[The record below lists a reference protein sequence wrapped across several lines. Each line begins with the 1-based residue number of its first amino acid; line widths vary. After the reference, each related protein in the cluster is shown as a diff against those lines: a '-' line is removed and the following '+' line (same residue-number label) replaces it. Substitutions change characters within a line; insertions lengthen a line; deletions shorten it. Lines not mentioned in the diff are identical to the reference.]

1 MDTKNVIA
9 AISLSAAVI
18 ILYSLFFQPD
28 PATIKKNLA
37 EQNKIENNTDTP
49 SLDKNEN
56 FSKLSRTDA
65 LKENDRIQF
74 ENGSVVGSI
83 SLKGAAIDD
92 LTFKEYN
99 VELNKNEK
107 IILLNPRNVED
118 GYLIESGFVST
129 NKNIDIPDASTV
141 WEITGNKRLT
151 NNNPIKL
158 TWSNTQGIT
167 FEKHISLDDQ
177 FLFTVK
183 EKIINSS
190 DKSYNFYSYGQI
202 IRNEIP
208 EISGFYILHEGFLS
222 VLDDELIEE
231 DYDDIQD
238 KKFTQIAQEG
248 FVAISDK
255 FWVTSVIPPKGKEF
269 KTTFDYKNKFRA
281 NYISTK
287 GIEVKANSSIEEKIQ
302 IIVAAKRVNVID
314 GYAENLDINKF
325 DLAID
330 WGFMYFITKPLFF
343 VLDYFFKLLGNY
355 GLAII
360 AVTICIR
367 LAFFP
372 LANFSFKSMGKMKLL
387 APEMARLKELHKD
400 DKMKLQQAMMALY
413 KKEKVNPMSGCL
425 PILVQIPVFFALYKV
440 LFVTIEMRHMPFY
453 GWIHDLSDRDPTSL
467 FNVFGLIPW
476 DPPSF
481 LLIGAWP
488 IIMGITMWI
497 QQKLNPTPPDPIQA
511 KIFMF
516 FPSFFNCNSCTIS
529 CRSCYLLELQQH
541 LHNDTTIYCSKKN
554 DYQNNIN
561 VIVKRRRINKYPTQR
576 WPNS

>member
-1 MDTKNVIA
+1 MDTRNVIA

-28 PATIKKNLA
+28 PVTIKKNLA
-37 EQNKIENNTDTP
+37 EQNKIENNEDTP

-56 FSKLSRTDA
+56 FAKLSRTDA

-99 VELNKNEK
+99 VELNGSDK
-107 IILLNPRNVED
+107 ITLLSPRNVED

-141 WEITGNKRLT
+141 WEVSGNKKLT
-151 NNNPIKL
+151 NNSPVKL
-158 TWSNTQGIT
+158 IWSNTQGIT

-183 EKIINSS
+183 EKIINRS

-202 IRNEIP
+202 IRNKLP

-222 VLDDELIEE
+222 VLDDQLIEE
-231 DYDDIQD
+231 DYDDIQE

-287 GIEVKANSSIEEKIQ
+287 GIEVKANTSIEEKIQ

-314 GYAENLDINKF
+314 GYAENLNINKF

-467 FNVFGLIPW
+467 FNVFGLLPW

-488 IIMGITMWI
+488 IIMGITMFI

-516 FPSFFNCNSCTIS
+516 FPVFLTVILAPFPAGLVIYWSF
-529 CRSCYLLELQQH
+529 
-541 LHNDTTIYCSKKN
+541 
-554 DYQNNIN
+554 NNIFTMIQQY
-561 VIVKRRRINKYPTQR
+561 IVQR
-576 WPNS
+576 KMTIKTT

>member
-1 MDTKNVIA
+1 MESKNVIA

-28 PATIKKNLA
+28 PTVIKKNLD
-37 EQNKIENNTDTP
+37 EQKKIETNTDTP
-49 SLDKNEN
+49 SLDKTEN
-56 FSKLSRTDA
+56 FTKLSRKDA
-65 LKENDRIQF
+65 LKESDRIQF
-74 ENGSVVGSI
+74 ENNSVIGSI
-83 SLKGAAIDD
+83 SLKGATIDD

-99 VELNKNEK
+99 IELNGNDKVT
-107 IILLNPRNVED
+107 LLNPRNVEN

-129 NKNIDIPDASTV
+129 NKNIDIPDASTI
-141 WEITGNKRLT
+141 WKISGNKRLT
-151 NNNPIKL
+151 NSNPIKL
-158 TWSNTQGIT
+158 TWSNSQGIT
-167 FEKHISLDDQ
+167 FEKHISLDGQ
-177 FLFTVK
+177 FLFTIK
-183 EKIINSS
+183 EKIINTSN
-190 DKSYNFYSYGQI
+190 KSYNFYSYGQI
-202 IRNEIP
+202 IRNELP
-208 EISGFYILHEGFLS
+208 DISGFYILHEGFLS
-222 VLDDELIEE
+222 VLDDQLIEE
-231 DYDDIQD
+231 DYDDIQE

-287 GIEVKANSSIEEKIQ
+287 GIEVNANSSIEEKIQ

-314 GYAENLDINKF
+314 GYAENLRINKF

-343 VLDYFFKLLGNY
+343 ALDYFFKLFGNY

-453 GWIHDLSDRDPTSL
+453 GWVQDLSDRDPTSL
-467 FNVFGLIPW
+467 FNLFGLVPW

-481 LLIGAWP
+481 LLIGVWP
-488 IIMGITMWI
+488 IAMGVTMFI

-516 FPSFFNCNSCTIS
+516 FPIFLTVILAPFPAG
-529 CRSCYLLELQQH
+529 LV
-541 LHNDTTIYCSKKN
+541 IYWTF
-554 DYQNNIN
+554 NNIFTMIQQY
-561 VIVKRRRINKYPTQR
+561 IVQR
-576 WPNS
+576 KMTVKTT

>member
-1 MDTKNVIA
+1 MDTRNVIA

-28 PATIKKNLA
+28 PAVIKQNLA
-37 EQNKIENNTDTP
+37 EQKKIENNADTP
-49 SLDKNEN
+49 SLDKNED

-65 LKENDRIQF
+65 LKENARIQF
-74 ENGSVVGSI
+74 ENSSVVGSI

-99 VELNKNEK
+99 IELNGNEQ
-107 IILLNPRNVED
+107 ITLLSPRNVED

-129 NKNIDIPDASTV
+129 NKNIDVPDSSTV
-141 WEITGNKRLT
+141 WKVSGNKKLT
-151 NNNPIKL
+151 NNNPVKL
-158 TWSNTQGIT
+158 TWSNSQDIT
-167 FEKHISLDDQ
+167 FEKYISLDDQ

-202 IRNEIP
+202 IRNKLP

-222 VLDDELIEE
+222 VLDDQLIEE
-231 DYDDIQD
+231 DYDDIQE
-238 KKFTQIAQEG
+238 KKFSQIAQEG

-255 FWVTSVIPPKGKEF
+255 FWVTSVIPPKDKEF
-269 KTTFDYKNKFRA
+269 KITFDYKNKFRA
-281 NYISTK
+281 NYISTE
-287 GIEVKANSSIEEKIQ
+287 GIEVKANSSIEENIQ
-302 IIVAAKRVNVID
+302 IIVAAKRVKVID

-360 AVTICIR
+360 AVTVCIR

-387 APEMARLKELHKD
+387 APEMARLKEIHKD

-453 GWIHDLSDRDPTSL
+453 GWIHDLSDRDPTSV
-467 FNVFGLIPW
+467 FNVFGLLPW

-488 IIMGITMWI
+488 IIMGITMFI

-516 FPSFFNCNSCTIS
+516 FPVFLTVILAPFPAGLVIYWSF
-529 CRSCYLLELQQH
+529 
-541 LHNDTTIYCSKKN
+541 
-554 DYQNNIN
+554 NNIFTMIQQY
-561 VIVKRRRINKYPTQR
+561 IVQR
-576 WPNS
+576 KMTIKTA

>member
-1 MDTKNVIA
+1 MDSKNVIA

-28 PATIKKNLA
+28 PELIKENLA
-37 EQNKIENNTDTP
+37 KQKKIEQNTDTP

-56 FSKLSRTDA
+56 FIKLSRQDA
-65 LKENDRIQF
+65 LKENDRVLF
-74 ENGSVVGSI
+74 ENNSIIGSI
-83 SLKGAAIDD
+83 SLKGATIDD
-92 LTFKEYN
+92 LIFKEYN
-99 VELNKNEK
+99 LELNGNDKVT
-107 IILLNPRNVED
+107 LLSPRNVDD
-118 GYLIESGFVST
+118 GYLIESGFVTT
-129 NKNIDIPDASTV
+129 NKNIDVPDASTI
-141 WEITGNKRLT
+141 WTISGNNKLT

-158 TWSNTQGIT
+158 SWSNSQGIT

-183 EKIINSS
+183 EKIINKS

-202 IRNEIP
+202 IRNKIP
-208 EISGFYILHEGFLS
+208 KISGFYILHEGFLS

-231 DYDDIQD
+231 DYDDIQE
-238 KKFTQIAQEG
+238 KKFTRTAQEG
-248 FVAISDK
+248 FVGISDK
-255 FWVTSVIPPKGKEF
+255 YWITSVIPPNGKEF

-281 NYISTK
+281 NYISTR
-287 GIEVKANSSIEEKIQ
+287 GIEIGPNSSIEEEIQ
-302 IIVAAKRVNVID
+302 IITAAKKVNIID
-314 GYAENLDINKF
+314 GYAENLKINKF
-325 DLAID
+325 DLVID

-343 VLDYFFKLLGNY
+343 ALDYFFKLLGNY

-360 AVTICIR
+360 AVTVCIR

-400 DKMKLQQAMMALY
+400 DKMELQKSMMALY
-413 KKEKVNPMSGCL
+413 KKEGVNPMSGCL
-425 PILVQIPVFFALYKV
+425 PILVQIPVFFAFYKI
-440 LFVTIEMRHMPFY
+440 LFVTLEMRHMPFY
-453 GWIHDLSDRDPTSL
+453 GWINDLSDRDPTSV
-467 FNVFGLIPW
+467 FNLFGLIPW

-488 IIMGITMWI
+488 IIMGITMYI

-516 FPSFFNCNSCTIS
+516 FPLFLTVILAPFAAGLVIYWSF
-529 CRSCYLLELQQH
+529 
-541 LHNDTTIYCSKKN
+541 
-554 DYQNNIN
+554 NNIFTMIQQF
-561 VIVKRRRINKYPTQR
+561 IVQR
-576 WPNS
+576 KMTVKTT

>member
-1 MDTKNVIA
+1 MDTRNVIA

-28 PATIKKNLA
+28 PAVIKQNLA
-37 EQNKIENNTDTP
+37 EQKKIENNADTP
-49 SLDKNEN
+49 SLDKNED

-65 LKENDRIQF
+65 LKENARIQF
-74 ENGSVVGSI
+74 ENSSVVGSI

-99 VELNKNEK
+99 IELNGNEQ
-107 IILLNPRNVED
+107 ITLLSPRNVED

-129 NKNIDIPDASTV
+129 NKNIDVPDSSTV
-141 WEITGNKRLT
+141 WKVSGNKKLT
-151 NNNPIKL
+151 NNNPVKL
-158 TWSNTQGIT
+158 TWSNSQDIT
-167 FEKHISLDDQ
+167 FEKYISLDDQ

-202 IRNEIP
+202 IRNKLP

-222 VLDDELIEE
+222 VLDDQLIEE
-231 DYDDIQD
+231 DYDDIQE
-238 KKFTQIAQEG
+238 KKFSQIAQEG

-255 FWVTSVIPPKGKEF
+255 FWVTSVIPPKDKEF
-269 KTTFDYKNKFRA
+269 KITFDYKNKFRA
-281 NYISTK
+281 NYISTE
-287 GIEVKANSSIEEKIQ
+287 GIEVKANSSIEENIQ
-302 IIVAAKRVNVID
+302 IIVAAKRVKVID

-360 AVTICIR
+360 AVTVCIR

-387 APEMARLKELHKD
+387 APEMARLKEIHKD

-453 GWIHDLSDRDPTSL
+453 GWIHDLSDRDPTSV
-467 FNVFGLIPW
+467 FNVFGLLPW

-481 LLIGAWP
+481 LLIGVWP
-488 IIMGITMWI
+488 IIMGITMFI

-516 FPSFFNCNSCTIS
+516 FPVFLTVILAPFPAGLVIYWSF
-529 CRSCYLLELQQH
+529 
-541 LHNDTTIYCSKKN
+541 
-554 DYQNNIN
+554 NNIFTMIQQY
-561 VIVKRRRINKYPTQR
+561 IVQR
-576 WPNS
+576 KMTIKTI

>member
-1 MDTKNVIA
+1 MDTRNVIA

-37 EQNKIENNTDTP
+37 EQNKIENNEDTP

-56 FSKLSRTDA
+56 FAKLSRTDA
-65 LKENDRIQF
+65 LKENNRIQF

-99 VELNKNEK
+99 VELNRSDK
-107 IILLNPRNVED
+107 ITLLSPRNVED
-118 GYLIESGFVST
+118 GYLVESGFVST

-141 WEITGNKRLT
+141 WEVSGNKKLT
-151 NNNPIKL
+151 NNSPVKL
-158 TWSNTQGIT
+158 TWSNSQGIT

-183 EKIINSS
+183 EKIINRS

-202 IRNEIP
+202 IRNKLP

-222 VLDDELIEE
+222 VLDDQLIEE
-231 DYDDIQD
+231 DYDDIQE

-287 GIEVKANSSIEEKIQ
+287 GIEVKANSSVEEKIQ

-314 GYAENLDINKF
+314 GYAENLNINKF

-467 FNVFGLIPW
+467 FNVFGLLPW

-488 IIMGITMWI
+488 IIMGITMFI

-516 FPSFFNCNSCTIS
+516 FPVFLTVILAPFPAGLVIYWSF
-529 CRSCYLLELQQH
+529 
-541 LHNDTTIYCSKKN
+541 
-554 DYQNNIN
+554 NNIFTMIQQY
-561 VIVKRRRINKYPTQR
+561 IVQR
-576 WPNS
+576 KMTIKTT

>member
-18 ILYSLFFQPD
+18 VLYSLFFQPD
-28 PATIKKNLA
+28 PSAIKQNQA
-37 EQNKIENNTDTP
+37 EQKKIENNTDTP

-56 FSKLSRTDA
+56 FAKLSRTDA

-83 SLKGAAIDD
+83 SLKGATIDD
-92 LTFKEYN
+92 LTFKEYS
-99 VELNKNEK
+99 VELNGNDK
-107 IILLNPRNVED
+107 ITLLSPRNFED

-141 WEITGNKRLT
+141 WEVSGNKKLT
-151 NNNPIKL
+151 NNSPVKL

-167 FEKHISLDDQ
+167 FEKYISLDDQ

-190 DKSYNFYSYGQI
+190 DKSYSFYSYGQI
-202 IRNEIP
+202 IRNKLP

-222 VLDDELIEE
+222 VLDDQLIEE
-231 DYDDIQD
+231 DYDDIQE
-238 KKFTQIAQEG
+238 KKFTQIAQDG

-287 GIEVKANSSIEEKIQ
+287 GIEVRANSSVEEEIQ

-314 GYAENLDINKF
+314 GYSENLNINKF

-467 FNVFGLIPW
+467 FNIFGLLPW

-516 FPSFFNCNSCTIS
+516 FPVFLTVILAPFPAGLVIYWSF
-529 CRSCYLLELQQH
+529 
-541 LHNDTTIYCSKKN
+541 
-554 DYQNNIN
+554 NNIFTMIQQY
-561 VIVKRRRINKYPTQR
+561 IVQR
-576 WPNS
+576 KMTIKTT